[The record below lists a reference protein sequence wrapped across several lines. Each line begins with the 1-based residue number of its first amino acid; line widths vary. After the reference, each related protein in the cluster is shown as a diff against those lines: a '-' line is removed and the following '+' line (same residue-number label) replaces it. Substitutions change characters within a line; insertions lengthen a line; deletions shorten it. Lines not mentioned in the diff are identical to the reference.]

1 MAHNLILSD
10 PSENT
15 WCVICHIGSI
25 GDDSQHTISFYKT
38 EGEAKTAAQRLKDKF
53 DIPVNIQIFKYSYAS
68 DEMGL
73 LKLLVLDGV
82 DLIVKYVFG

>member
-1 MAHNLILSD
+1 MARNLILSD

-15 WCVICHIGSI
+15 WCVICRIGSVE
-25 GDDSQHTISFYKT
+25 GEVRHAVSFYKT
-38 EGEAKTAAQRLKDKF
+38 EGEAKTAAQSLKNKL

-68 DEMGL
+68 DGMGV

-82 DLIVKYVFG
+82 DFIVEYLAG

>member
-1 MAHNLILSD
+1 MARNLVLSD
-10 PSENT
+10 PSENA
-15 WCVICHIGSI
+15 WCVICRIGSI
-25 GDDSQHTISFYKT
+25 GDSIKHSISFYKT
-38 EGEAKTAAQRLKDKF
+38 EGEAKTAAQSLKDKL

-82 DLIVKYVFG
+82 DFIVKYMVG

>member
-1 MAHNLILSD
+1 MERNLVLSD
-10 PSENT
+10 PSENA
-15 WCVICHIGSI
+15 WCVICRMGSI
-25 GDDSQHTISFYKT
+25 GDGIKHSISFYKT
-38 EGEAKTAAQRLKDKF
+38 EGEAKTAAQSLKDKL

-82 DLIVKYVFG
+82 DFIVKYMVG

>member
-1 MAHNLILSD
+1 MTRNLVLSD
-10 PSENT
+10 PSENS
-15 WCVICHIGSI
+15 WCVVCRIGSI
-25 GDDSQHTISFYKT
+25 GDEPKCSIAFFKT
-38 EGEAKTAAQRLKDKF
+38 EGEAKTAAQSLKNKL

-82 DLIVKYVFG
+82 DFIVKYMVG

>member
-1 MAHNLILSD
+1 MARNLILSD

-15 WCVICHIGSI
+15 WCMFCRIGSI
-25 GDDSQHTISFYKT
+25 GDDVRHTISFYKT
-38 EGEAKTAAQRLKDKF
+38 EGEAKTAAQSLKDKL

-82 DLIVKYVFG
+82 DFIVKYLVG